1 MTGLHVSFGALHV
14 DAHDV
19 VASRIHVENAARE
32 TIADVASARVGY
44 AWRDLLPGSAHAF
57 GLTGFD
63 VEGAHLVIT
72 RHHDGTLSL
81 PLPKAGS
88 GSAPEAPFI
97 FAGRVRD
104 ASLDVYDFTQPRGPG
119 QHLAIAG
126 IDADLAVAT
135 NARSRYHATL
145 TYVARRPA
153 LSDCR

>member
-1 MTGLHVSFGALHV
+1 MPPTHHAAHRYARIAGFAALAVASVALAIAFRQAIARAAIVAGLASMTGLHVSFGALHV

-104 ASLDVYDFTQPRGPG
+104 ASLDVY
-119 QHLAIAG
+119 
-126 IDADLAVAT
+126 
-135 NARSRYHATL
+135 
-145 TYVARRPA
+145 
-153 LSDCR
+153 